1 MSAPKRQP
9 ISIYRRSPS
18 KPNITDVKMNPAAN
32 TRQYKISA
40 AAMKIL
46 SFTVYTDLSTPHK
59 TTRTTYKTS

>member
-18 KPNITDVKMNPAAN
+18 KSNMTDVKINPAAN

-46 SFTVYTDLSTPHK
+46 SFTV
-59 TTRTTYKTS
+59 